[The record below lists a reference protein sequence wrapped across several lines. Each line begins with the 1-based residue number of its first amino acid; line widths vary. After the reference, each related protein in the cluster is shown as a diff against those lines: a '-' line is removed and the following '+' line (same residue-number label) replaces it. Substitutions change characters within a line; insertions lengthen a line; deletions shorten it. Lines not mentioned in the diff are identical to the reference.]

1 MAQLSIFIDDK
12 TLRKVERAAKE
23 DKKSISRWVCDKIS
37 SNMGTPAPL
46 KNAIDVDN
54 LHRFL

>member
-23 DKKSISRWVCDKIS
+23 DNKSISRWVCDKIA
-37 SNMGTPAPL
+37 NNIGTPSPL
-46 KNAIDVDN
+46 KTSLDVDN
-54 LHRFL
+54 LHRFV